1 MRAASRTPP
10 TTRALFSTTSCT
22 TSSSMEKG
30 YTRRTLEGAPP
41 GPRGGAPDASAPPPA
56 PAAGPRGD
64 PRRWVVP
71 GTSRSR
77 CAEGEPFHCIA
88 CIALHAETPASLR
101 NCRFASSVAT
111 AVFAHVAP
119 SSRGEDATRI
129 CPVPRSSSRTAMV
142 ILPPCP
148 DSKES
153 TASATS
159 ATIRHFW
166 RATISMA
173 TSKVGGASLSRI
185 DFCTPR
191 LLASSSP
198 RVTEVMPPTRS
209 EREGFLRTF
218 SSTWP
223 WQVPTSCTPL

>member
-77 CAEGEPFHCIA
+77 
-88 CIALHAETPASLR
+88 
-101 NCRFASSVAT
+101 SSVAT